1 MGTLLISSSPY
12 LVSLVLFF
20 SVFFYFFRGFQ
31 HCLAMRLRVILA
43 CLALAMTQNMH
54 AKEEKVCP
62 YLPPLPAPQPV
73 PANRKSI
80 AKLFQLKEDITAL
93 RDHNVAIE
101 KKILALQAK
110 IDEQECNRTLTQ
122 SCQGTAIS
130 LEAFNKFYE
139 EKRKSREYTEPCGA
153 LWGQN
158 IPKKCDQKEHTRQV
172 CGLRMWGQRGDLCQ
186 GKTNQ
191 NYGCHRH
198 SCWRSAIEKTEK
210 WCYIAYWNS
219 HTQTFDTNQSVYC
232 TSAATCGNELTTR
245 PCATR
250 NTSG

>member
-1 MGTLLISSSPY
+1 
-12 LVSLVLFF
+12 
-20 SVFFYFFRGFQ
+20 
-31 HCLAMRLRVILA
+31 MRLRIVLA
-43 CLALAMTQNMH
+43 WLALATTQKMH
-54 AKEEKVCP
+54 GAFCHAEEEVVRDIVKLIQLRKEM
-62 YLPPLPAPQPV
+62 
-73 PANRKSI
+73 I
-80 AKLFQLKEDITAL
+80 DL
-93 RDHNVAIE
+93 RGRAQAIE
-101 KKILALQAK
+101 ERILAVEAE
-110 IDEQECNRTLTQ
+110 IHEQECNRTLTQ

>member
-110 IDEQECNRTLTQ
+110 IHEQECNRTHNEQKILTLQAEYHEQECNRTLTQ

-153 LWGQN
+153 LFGQN

-172 CGLRMWGQRGDLCQ
+172 CGLRRFFSKD
-186 GKTNQ
+186 
-191 NYGCHRH
+191 
-198 SCWRSAIEKTEK
+198 
-210 WCYIAYWNS
+210 S
-219 HTQTFDTNQSVYC
+219 H
-232 TSAATCGNELTTR
+232 
-245 PCATR
+245 
-250 NTSG
+250 

>member
-12 LVSLVLFF
+12 LVSLLLFF
-20 SVFFYFFRGFQ
+20 YGFFFNF
-31 HCLAMRLRVILA
+31 CLAMRLRIVLA
-43 CLALAMTQNMH
+43 WLALATTQKMH
-54 AKEEKVCP
+54 GAFCHAEEEVVRDIVKLIQLRKEM
-62 YLPPLPAPQPV
+62 
-73 PANRKSI
+73 I
-80 AKLFQLKEDITAL
+80 DL
-93 RDHNVAIE
+93 RGRAQAIE
-101 KKILALQAK
+101 ERILAVEAE
-110 IDEQECNRTLTQ
+110 IHEQECNRTLTQ

-153 LWGQN
+153 LFGLN
-158 IPKKCDQKEHTRQV
+158 DPKKCDQEIYTREL
-172 CGLRMWGQRGDLCQ
+172 CGLKRFFSKDSHCQR
-186 GKTNQ
+186 KTNQ

-210 WCYIAYWNS
+210 WCYIAYWNR
-219 HTQTFDTNQSVYC
+219 HTQTFDTNKSVYC

>member
-20 SVFFYFFRGFQ
+20 SVFFFYFFRGFQ

-93 RDHNVAIE
+93 RVHNVAIE
-101 KKILALQAK
+101 KKILAL
-110 IDEQECNRTLTQ
+110 
-122 SCQGTAIS
+122 
-130 LEAFNKFYE
+130 
-139 EKRKSREYTEPCGA
+139 
-153 LWGQN
+153 
-158 IPKKCDQKEHTRQV
+158 
-172 CGLRMWGQRGDLCQ
+172 
-186 GKTNQ
+186 
-191 NYGCHRH
+191 
-198 SCWRSAIEKTEK
+198 
-210 WCYIAYWNS
+210 
-219 HTQTFDTNQSVYC
+219 HTQRSTSRNVTRHTTNKKSLLSRQST
-232 TSAATCGNELTTR
+232 TS
-245 PCATR
+245 R
-250 NTSG
+250 NVT